1 MQGKRGGTP
10 VTSENGAGAQRN
22 RPRRPSSSISNGA
35 ASRQPEWQT
44 LLDQGPCRNTRG
56 MTGEGREQHEYRGRE
71 RVCEAL
77 TALSAFRGLGAL
89 GQTLDDR
96 PCTDSVAFEPTLV
109 DHQGV
114 GNGVRKAR
122 DWCFVIR
129 LHRADLDDFAVRLDK
144 RDREWNRGIFHPERN
159 ALRRR
164 KDKKHAGVFSK
175 RLPEP

>member
-1 MQGKRGGTP
+1 MVP
-10 VTSENGAGAQRN
+10 ALSAIVLVVVP
-22 RPRRPSSSISNGA
+22 RPRLVTVQRPGSQNGRLY
-35 ASRQPEWQT
+35 STRVLSKHPRSHRQGT
-44 LLDQGPCRNTRG
+44 
-56 MTGEGREQHEYRGRE
+56 EQHKYRGRG

-77 TALSAFRGLGAL
+77 IALSAFRGLGAL

-96 PCTDSVAFEPTLV
+96 PCTDSVAFEPTLL

-144 RDREWNRGIFHPERN
+144 RDREWDRGIFHPERN

-175 RLPEP
+175 RLPEA